1 MAVAAA
7 MPNDA
12 PLLWPPTNLAP
23 ETHAPATARRAMT
36 AMTALA
42 VLRALAAWMMTP
54 IAVTRSS
61 CAQYCV
67 EGQRDRPVGYRAAEC
82 GEKPSPVI

>member
-12 PLLWPPTNLAP
+12 LLLWPPTNLAP
-23 ETHAPATARRAMT
+23 DTHAPATARKAMT
-36 AMTALA
+36 AMTVLA

-54 IAVTRSS
+54 IAVTTSSVPSSAWRASVTGPLATARPNAVRSP
-61 CAQYCV
+61 A
-67 EGQRDRPVGYRAAEC
+67 P
-82 GEKPSPVI
+82 

>member
-12 PLLWPPTNLAP
+12 LLLWPPTNPAP
-23 ETHAPATARRAMT
+23 ETHAPATARKAMIAMT
-36 AMTALA
+36 VLA

-54 IAVTRSS
+54 IAVTTSS
-61 CAQYCV
+61 VPSSAWRASAT
-67 EGQRDRPVGYRAAEC
+67 EPLAIERPNAVI
-82 GEKPSPVI
+82 SPVL

>member
-12 PLLWPPTNLAP
+12 LLLWLPTNLAP
-23 ETHAPATARRAMT
+23 EAHAPATARKAMT
-36 AMTALA
+36 AMTVPA

-54 IAVTRSS
+54 IAVTTSSVPSSAWRASVTGPLATARPNAVRSP
-61 CAQYCV
+61 A
-67 EGQRDRPVGYRAAEC
+67 P
-82 GEKPSPVI
+82 